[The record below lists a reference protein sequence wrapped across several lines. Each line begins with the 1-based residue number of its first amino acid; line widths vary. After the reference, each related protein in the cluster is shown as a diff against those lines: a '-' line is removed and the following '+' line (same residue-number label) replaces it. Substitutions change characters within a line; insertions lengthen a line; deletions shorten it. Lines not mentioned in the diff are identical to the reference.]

1 MFLQFQDGFINNM
14 EAQEI
19 SKLFEEYGDFYLYK
33 DSMKSIYM
41 EFFFV
46 DPQMTPSKNMADLIT
61 NLVGR

>member
-1 MFLQFQDGFINNM
+1 M